1 MKLCEVYA
9 VKTSAGTET
18 KWVVVAEDGNG
29 QPEVIV
35 VGSKD
40 AISIACEMLHC
51 DKVVGMGG
59 AFSLDDFL
67 SIAKNHG
74 LLRRVKNWEPFGL
87 GGDLGGDY

>member
-9 VKTSAGTET
+9 VKTFAGT
-18 KWVVVAEDGNG
+18 KWIIAAESGNG

-35 VGSKD
+35 VRRKS
-40 AISIACEMLHC
+40 AIKIACQMLGC
-51 DKVVGMGG
+51 TNVVNIGT
-59 AFSLDDFL
+59 FSLSEFIEL
-67 SIAKNHG
+67 TKSHG